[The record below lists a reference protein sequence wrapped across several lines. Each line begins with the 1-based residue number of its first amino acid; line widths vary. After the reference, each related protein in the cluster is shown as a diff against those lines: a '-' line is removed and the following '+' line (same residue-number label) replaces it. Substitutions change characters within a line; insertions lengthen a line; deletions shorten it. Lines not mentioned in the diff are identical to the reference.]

1 MTSGLTIG
9 IAIYVIGAFLTALA
23 IGFFRPNMDVDFG
36 FILTYFWPLAL
47 IIIGVVI
54 LGDAIEDWA
63 NRNPSTS
70 HKKPPEEDAESLV
83 RHRNRA
89 TPLDKNPKRMLKY
102 TPENKAYYE
111 PHL

>member
-1 MTSGLTIG
+1 MSVLITG
-9 IAIYVIGAFLTALA
+9 IVIYAIGAFLTALA
-23 IGFFRPNMDVDFG
+23 IGFFRPNMDKDLAELIV
-36 FILTYFWPLAL
+36 YFWPLAL